1 MFLLIL
7 AVNAAGWGIYVLCVM
22 PHHFNYQGV
31 GGSRGLGVGL
41 GVAITAWFL
50 GFRHAFDADHIS
62 CIDNTTRKLMADGKR
77 PLGSGFFFSFGHS
90 TIVVAVGVGIT
101 FAARAVFGAV
111 VNPSSTFETAG
122 GTAGTLVSAGFLYL
136 IAVLNLIV
144 LVGIFK
150 VFRDMRRGTYDEQ
163 ELEAQLQARGLMYR
177 FFGRFMKSINHTWQL
192 YFVGLVFGI
201 GFDTATEVVLL
212 SATAYAAIQGLPYYA
227 VLALPFLFSGGM
239 MLFDTL
245 DGCFMNFA
253 YGWAFARPVRKVYY
267 NLVITGLSIG
277 AAFIIG
283 TIEILGLLT
292 TEHTCA
298 AASGRSWPTS
308 ISTSPG
314 SASPHYSSPSGPPP
328 SPIGGGATLK
338 PAGGPPSPPRA
349 SPGTGDGQT
358 SEPGTEASET
368 GVAPAKRRR
377 RPAKRRRRPAKRRRR
392 PARSD
397 TALRQ
402 RSPRRLWLAELG
414 VVNVERLVRDEQEGH
429 VVVLGRAVLHLQ
441 PLGEPHE
448 AARAEGTGVRPQ
460 NAVEDVHAVGT
471 VVRVPLIGESCEVL
485 HLHHRHTG
493 VWILDELFRR
503 EIAVE
508 LVNVADL
515 PRHGVGVPAMHLTR

>member
-1 MFLLIL
+1 MGPARRDVRFIL
-7 AVNAAGWGIYVLCVM
+7 ALNIVGWGIYVLCVM
-22 PHHFNYQGV
+22 PHHFDYHG

-90 TIVVAVGVGIT
+90 TVIMAVGVGIT

-111 VNPSSTFETAG
+111 VNPNSAYETAG
-122 GTAGTLVSAGFLYL
+122 GTIGTLLSASFLYL

-144 LVGIFK
+144 LAGIFK
-150 VFRDMRRGTYDEQ
+150 VFREMRNGTYNED

-177 FFGRFMKSINHTWQL
+177 FFGRFMRSINHTWQL

-212 SATAYAAIQGLPYYA
+212 SATAYAAIQGLPYFA

-283 TIEILGLLT
+283 TIEILGILT
-292 TEHTCA
+292 SEAHLTA
-298 AASGRSWPTS
+298 RSGTRWPTS
-308 ISTSPG
+308 TSTWPG
-314 SASPHYSSPSGPPP
+314 SASPGCSSWCGRPRSPTGVSARSKTAGPPP
-328 SPIGGGATLK
+328 SPSRQPRAPGQ
-338 PAGGPPSPPRA
+338 PASSDTGRGQPPSRP
-349 SPGTGDGQT
+349 
-358 SEPGTEASET
+358 
-368 GVAPAKRRR
+368 R
-377 RPAKRRRRPAKRRRR
+377 RPA
-392 PARSD
+392 
-397 TALRQ
+397 
-402 RSPRRLWLAELG
+402 
-414 VVNVERLVRDEQEGH
+414 
-429 VVVLGRAVLHLQ
+429 
-441 PLGEPHE
+441 
-448 AARAEGTGVRPQ
+448 
-460 NAVEDVHAVGT
+460 
-471 VVRVPLIGESCEVL
+471 
-485 HLHHRHTG
+485 
-493 VWILDELFRR
+493 
-503 EIAVE
+503 
-508 LVNVADL
+508 
-515 PRHGVGVPAMHLTR
+515 